1 MATTNPLRQLGEQGV
16 SVWVDSIAR
25 DWLEKGELRRLRDDF
40 SVVGVTSNPTI
51 FQAAIGVGGFYDDQL
66 AGLAAQGLRGQAL
79 FERLTLYDIR
89 WAAHELR
96 PVYQATGGRDGYVSY
111 EVPPDI
117 ARDTDETTFQAAR
130 LWDLLSLPNVM
141 IKIPATAE
149 GLPAIRASIAAGINV
164 NVTLVF
170 SVARYREVVEAY
182 LSGLEDRAAAGGDLG
197 HVASVASFFVS
208 RVDSLTD
215 PLLEERVE
223 EGGPDAELAEA
234 RLGTAAIDNAKLA
247 YQAWLELFA
256 GPRWEA
262 LAAKGARPQ
271 RCLWASTST
280 KNPNYRDVL
289 YCEELIGP
297 DTVNTMPLSTVEAF
311 GDHGVVRGQTLL
323 DGLDRAQRLWSDL
336 IRVGIDEEEVGE
348 QLEEEGVQKF
358 AASYQAALETVEAK
372 AAQVGK
378 SRPDPSP
385 ALATP

>member
-1 MATTNPLRQLGEQGV
+1 MTNPLVQLTEHGV
-16 SVWVDSIAR
+16 AVWVDSIAR

-51 FQAAIGVGGFYDDQL
+51 FQAAIGAGGFYDDQL
-66 AGLAAQGLRGQAL
+66 AGLAAQDLPAQAI
-79 FERLTLYDIR
+79 FERLALYDIR
-89 WAAHELR
+89 WTAYELR
-96 PVYQATGGRDGYVSY
+96 PVYQASGGRDGYVSY

-117 ARDTDETTFQAAR
+117 AHDTQATTFHAAR
-130 LWDLLSLPNVM
+130 LFDLLSVPNAL
-141 IKIPATAE
+141 IKIPATKA

-182 LSGLEDRAAAGGDLG
+182 LSGLEERAAAGGDLG

-208 RVDSLTD
+208 RVDTLID
-215 PLLEERVE
+215 PILDERVE
-223 EGGPDAELAEA
+223 EGGPDAALAEA

-247 YQAWLELFA
+247 YQAWQELFS

-262 LAAKGARPQ
+262 LQAKGARPQ

-289 YCEELIGP
+289 YSEELIGP
-297 DTVNTMPLSTVEAF
+297 DTVNTMPHRTVEAF
-311 GDHGVVRGQTLL
+311 ADHGIVRGATLL
-323 DGLDRAQRLWSDL
+323 EGLERAHRLWSDL

-348 QLEEEGVQKF
+348 QLEAEGIQKF
-358 AASYQAALETVEAK
+358 ADSYQNV
-372 AAQVGK
+372 
-378 SRPDPSP
+378 
-385 ALATP
+385 LATIEVKRREVGADAAGAAPR

>member
-1 MATTNPLRQLGEQGV
+1 MTNPLAQLTEHGV
-16 SVWVDSIAR
+16 AVWVDSIAR

-51 FQAAIGVGGFYDDQL
+51 FQAAIGTGSFYDDQL
-66 AGLAAQGLRGQAL
+66 AGLAEQDLPAPAI
-79 FERLTLYDIR
+79 FERLALYDIR
-89 WAAHELR
+89 WAAYELR
-96 PVYQATGGRDGYVSY
+96 PVYQASGRRDGYVSY

-117 ARDTDETTFQAAR
+117 AHDTEATTFHAAR
-130 LWDLLSLPNVM
+130 LFDLLSIPNAL
-141 IKIPATAE
+141 IKIPATTE
-149 GLPAIRASIAAGINV
+149 GLAAIQASIAAGVNV

-182 LSGLEDRAAAGGDLG
+182 LAGLEERAAAGGDLSG
-197 HVASVASFFVS
+197 VASVASFFVS
-208 RVDSLTD
+208 RVDTLLD
-215 PLLEERVE
+215 PILEERVE
-223 EGGPDAELAEA
+223 EGGPDADLAES

-247 YQAWLELFA
+247 YQAWLELFS

-289 YCEELIGP
+289 YSEELIGP

-311 GDHGVVRGQTLL
+311 ADHGIVRGDTLL
-323 DGLDRAQRLWSDL
+323 EDLDRARRLWSDL

-348 QLEEEGVQKF
+348 QLEAEGVEKF
-358 AASYQAALETVEAK
+358 AASYQKVLDTINAK
-372 AAQVGK
+372 RTQLG
-378 SRPDPSP
+378 R
-385 ALATP
+385 